1 MAELRVKSTG
11 TLKLFESDNTSSVT
25 IASPASLGADRTV
38 TLPDADVTLASGTMN
53 DATNLSGNI
62 PVSNLNSGTSA
73 SSSTFWRG
81 DATWVAAGGDLSF
94 GGDTFGADKTVGSND
109 AYALSFETDGN
120 VAMKIGAA
128 GAINKPLQPCFM
140 ATIDYAG
147 GNNCTGDGTSV
158 ILGSSDATVTEVF
171 DQGSDFAT
179 GTFTAPVT
187 GRYLLGGILTLINV
201 SSMETARV
209 DLECS
214 NETFYQRFNPENY
227 KTTGGPNG
235 MGYPFLSLL
244 EVDASD
250 TIKLKFS
257 LDGASKTADMQ
268 DGGQLFIYL
277 VA

>member
-1 MAELRVKSTG
+1 MSTLNVDKVDPSTG
-11 TLKLFESDNTSSVT
+11 TTLELGTSGDTVS
-25 IASPASLGADRTV
+25 IPSGV
-38 TLPDADVTLASGTMN
+38 TLSGAGTITASAANLAASGAGGVTG
-53 DATNLSGNI
+53 NL
-62 PVSNLNSGTSA
+62 PVGNLNSGTSA

-81 DATWVAAGGDLSF
+81 DGTWVAAGGDLSF
-94 GGDTFGADKTVGSND
+94 GGDTFGADKTIGSND

-147 GNNCTGDGTSV
+147 GNNCTGDGTMV
-158 ILGSSDATVTEVF
+158 TLGSSDATVTEVF

-187 GRYLLGGILTLINV
+187 GRYLMGGILTLINV
-201 SSMETARV
+201 SSMETGRM

-214 NETFYQRFNPENY
+214 NETFYQRWNPENY

>member
-1 MAELRVKSTG
+1 VSTLNVDKVDPSTG
-11 TLKLFESDNTSSVT
+11 TTLELGTSGDTVS
-25 IASPASLGADRTV
+25 IPSGV
-38 TLPDADVTLASGTMN
+38 TLSGAGTITASAANLAASGAGGVTG
-53 DATNLSGNI
+53 NL
-62 PVSNLNSGTSA
+62 PVGNLNSGTSA

-81 DATWVAAGGDLSF
+81 DGTWVAAGGDLSF
-94 GGDTFGADKTVGSND
+94 GGDTFGADKTIGSND

-147 GNNCTGDGTSV
+147 GNNCTGDGTMV
-158 ILGSSDATVTEVF
+158 TLGSSDATVTEVF

-187 GRYLLGGILTLINV
+187 GRYLMGGILTLINV
-201 SSMETARV
+201 SSMETGRM

-214 NETFYQRFNPENY
+214 NETFYQRWNPENY